1 MTRSWRK
8 SSASNPNGNCVELA
22 RGADG
27 DVLMRNSRE
36 PGGRPLVLTP
46 AEAALFLAAVRT
58 GVYDAVAGL
67 DRAAD
72 DR

>member
-22 RGADG
+22 RGAG
-27 DVLMRNSRE
+27 GAVLMRNSRD
-36 PGGRPLVLTP
+36 PDGRPLVLTP
-46 AEAALFLAAVRT
+46 DELARFLAAVRT
-58 GVYDAVAGL
+58 GAYDAMAGL
-67 DRAAD
+67 DR

>member
-1 MTRSWRK
+1 MTRAWRK

-22 RGADG
+22 RGAG
-27 DVLMRNSRE
+27 GAVLMRNSRD

-46 AEAALFLAAVRT
+46 DELARFLAAVRT
-58 GVYDAVAGL
+58 GAYDALAGL
-67 DRAAD
+67 DPDD